1 VLARSI
7 QKARLRDI
15 RPFAEHLKM
24 QLVRVAAL
32 CTMLSSVRGDGDAA
46 QSVQGTG
53 GASLR
58 GTVEPRPDIGNE
70 FVQMSAQVPSWCQFV
85 PDTFKGVACTGA
97 RVSTPEPEDAQT
109 SGNATQNGTVPAWCQ
124 FVPTPFQ
131 SVACRGS
138 GSGCQCK
145 DWCSSTS
152 VASREWNPECCG
164 CSADLPFS
172 PGSGQCTDE
181 DVQCS
186 AWAQAGQ
193 CSTNPDYMQQNCRFS
208 CGLCR
213 SPTETPD
220 TPARHSTQQGRVPAW
235 CQFVPTPFQSVAC
248 GGSN

>member
-1 VLARSI
+1 MYSRTADVERRCTRGCKVDVKMRMRSAVLGPQAGQCSTNPDYMQQNCRFACGVCRSPTETP
-7 QKARLRDI
+7 D
-15 RPFAEHLKM
+15 M
-24 QLVRVAAL
+24 
-32 CTMLSSVRGDGDAA
+32 
-46 QSVQGTG
+46 
-53 GASLR
+53 
-58 GTVEPRPDIGNE
+58 PR
-70 FVQMSAQVPSWCQFV
+70 
-85 PDTFKGVACTGA
+85 
-97 RVSTPEPEDAQT
+97 
-109 SGNATQNGTVPAWCQ
+109 GNATQNGTVPAWCQ

-138 GSGCQCK
+138 GPGCQCK

-172 PGSGQCTDE
+172 PGSGDGGRCADE
-181 DVQCS
+181 DAQCS

-193 CSTNPDYMQQNCRFS
+193 CSANPDYMQQNCRFA

-235 CQFVPTPFQSVAC
+235 CQFVPTPFQSMAC